1 MKPIFSYKTRNSLR
15 KIQDQHLKNLPSKNA
30 LTYLDTQ
37 ILCFSI
43 ILYKIFSIMYVQF
56 LNFDAGEDFLFVI
69 VQFCFHNIVL
79 CFLFPLYII
88 LKTRRY
94 LPRLWDDNSPIIL
107 QNNDFYAVRL
117 SQVSQ
122 GADRNL
128 DIIESGV

>member
-1 MKPIFSYKTRNSLR
+1 MKPIFSYKTRNSLK

-43 ILYKIFSIMYVQF
+43 IIYKIFSIMYVQF
-56 LNFDAGEDFLFVI
+56 LNFDSGEDFLFVI

-117 SQVSQ
+117 SQVSA
-122 GADRNL
+122 GDEEHPA
-128 DIIESGV
+128 ESSL

>member
-1 MKPIFSYKTRNSLR
+1 MNSTFSYKTRNSLR
-15 KIQDQHLKNLPSKNA
+15 RLQDQHLKNLPSKNA

-56 LNFDAGEDFLFVI
+56 LDSDSGEDFLFVF
-69 VQFCFHNIVL
+69 VQFCIHDIVL
-79 CFLFPLYII
+79 SFLFPLYII

-117 SQVSQ
+117 SQVSP
-122 GADRNL
+122 GDDRNMN
-128 DIIESGV
+128 IAESSF